1 MICAIGKERYCAD
14 ERIKK
19 MESFY
24 IRQLTLRIYMV
35 KNIES
40 VSDEMRSV
48 ITAKAEFL
56 KPDCGVRSL
65 FLAIQFKSPYK
76 AFILLGH
83 LYKLLIMHHVV
94 NLLFSIFDSTY
105 LQRTINICRDLS
117 DSSCMQ
123 SQAPY

>member
-1 MICAIGKERYCAD
+1 
-14 ERIKK
+14 

-24 IRQLTLRIYMV
+24 IRPLTLRIYMV

-40 VSDEMRSV
+40 VSNETRSV

-65 FLAIQFKSPYK
+65 FLAIQFNSPYK

-83 LYKLLIMHHVV
+83 LYKLLIMHYGV
-94 NLLFSIFDSTY
+94 NLLFSIFDSTQ

-117 DSSCMQ
+117 DSSTMQ